1 MDSDSDP
8 RPVRPT
14 FPIAII
20 GLACRLPGGAD
31 NPESFWQLLLDE
43 VDGISEIHP
52 DRWNI
57 ERFYSPEPG
66 VPGKSYSKWAGQL
79 DQIDQFEP
87 GAFGISPREAHY
99 MDPQQRLLLEMAWEA
114 LESGGQVQSGL
125 SGSNTAV
132 YVGISTSDYTNLQE
146 SGETEATPHSATGI
160 ASSIAANRISY
171 CFDLQGPSMA
181 VDTACSSSLV
191 AVNLAC
197 ERLWSGQSDMA
208 LAGGVNII
216 LSPSPFVAF
225 SAAMMLSPDGRCKS
239 FDASADGFVRAEGAG
254 MVVLKPL
261 DQALADGD
269 PVMACIAAA
278 GMNQDA
284 RTNGIAL
291 PSSEAQETLLREIYN
306 QAGIDVDDIAYI
318 EAHGTGT
325 GVGDPAEC
333 QALGRALFQQRK
345 QPCPIGSVKSNIG
358 HLEAGAGIAGLIK
371 AALVL
376 RHRHIPANLH
386 LQEPN
391 PNIPFEDLGITPVAK
406 AQPLPTTAQGTAY
419 VGVNSFG
426 FGGTNAH
433 VVLASHDQAAE
444 KSSACLTEHC
454 MDRYLLPVS
463 AHSAEGLQQQ
473 AERWLEYLRSDKEEQ
488 ATLADLCYNACC
500 RRNHLA
506 HRLMLVVEDKAQL
519 EEQLAAFIQDETR
532 PGMSCAHA
540 DAALDQAPVF
550 VFSGQGPQWWG
561 MARELLQ
568 HNHCFRQQIELIDA
582 EMQTWADWS
591 LLDELLADEDHSHMQ
606 DTAYTQPA
614 LFAIQMGLTA
624 LLAEFGIRPAAVT
637 GHSVGE
643 VAAACVAGALSL
655 ADAVKVIF
663 FRGYC
668 MGIAPGGRMLALGIS
683 MSSAAELV
691 ADTDGRI
698 SIAAHNGPNSV
709 TLSGEA
715 ELLDEIEARYLD
727 SEVFCRFLPVEY
739 AFHSAQM
746 DPVRETLLEA
756 LKDIKPLQASIP
768 MISTRTGAVLETA
781 SLDANYW
788 WHNVRDSVLFAEA
801 MDTLVEQGHQ
811 LFLELSPHP
820 VLATSIKQNLAQHS
834 QPCSVLA
841 SLRRDSPDSLQLGAL
856 LAGLHTA
863 GYSLNWKKI
872 WPRAGSFIALPGTIW
887 QRERYWNEAEL
898 DREWRTGKLEHP
910 LLIRTQHETDQ
921 TWTVR
926 LDLAHYHYLSDHRAQ
941 GHIIFPAAAYVE
953 MALAASRALYGKPGV
968 IDGLQFQ
975 KALILP
981 EKGPAAIVQL
991 TFYQADKRFTISSR
1005 EGDAAN
1011 PEWQLHCQGYLRKP
1025 ETTSVTPPTVLELET
1040 LSILSGDACYS
1051 RFTASGMDYG
1061 PCFRSIQTI
1070 QRAGTMVQGRV
1081 CRVDELE
1088 EEAEQYLFHP
1098 ALMDSCF
1105 QVIIG
1110 LIPEDHTNQMLFLPV
1125 RIDRIQLFCQVPAE
1139 LDVQV
1144 IFRRGNERALE
1155 CDLRLYTTDGQLCM
1169 QIDGFSCQA
1178 ISSRQDGSSIQG
1190 NLYATDWELKP
1201 LPATASAPQTDTAD
1215 LARYITDLALAKP
1228 ATSAPRDRLADF
1240 LKRMDRLAQAYTI
1253 NAFEQLGLDQS
1264 AGAVW
1269 PEEELDFEGPHGP
1282 LVKRLLHVLQDN
1294 GVLLPGTEVWQ
1305 RSQQAVDSNVAGLYQ
1320 QIYSRFPD
1328 FFAELTLLSRC
1339 GEHLSETLRGE
1350 LDPLELLF
1358 AYDQGITLDH
1368 FYQDSASISSFNR
1381 LVAGIAATAARAL
1394 PEGRKLKILEIGAGT
1409 GGLTSHVLSG
1419 LPADRTDYVF
1429 TDISTQ
1435 FFSRAEQ
1442 KFSSWGEL
1450 KFSSL
1455 DIEQDPLQQEFE
1467 ANSFDL
1473 VLASNIFHATR
1484 DLHVSLEHVRKLI
1497 RPGGSLLFLE
1507 VYDQRFW
1514 LEIVFGSTPGWWRFT
1529 DHDLRPTHPLISTG
1543 EWQTVLEDTGYED
1556 IMPLFPGGNKL
1567 GQVVMH
1573 ARMPTENAVEPAVVE
1588 VAAEDRTDTTVNV
1601 ENEDDMHWLVLADQ
1615 QGLADRLEGMLQM
1628 AGAACTLAV
1637 PADEYAED
1645 GQTYHL
1651 PVDDDSA
1658 LTRLLT
1664 AASQKQPIT
1673 GVLYL
1678 WGLDSLPTEQLE
1690 LADLQQAEQTGC
1702 HFLMRLLQHTDEP
1715 WAKNLQSLVLVTQM
1729 AHPRHT
1735 EESKFSLEQLSIV
1748 AFGRV
1753 VQNEYLQYHCR
1764 RVDLD
1769 QTELPGQ
1776 AQRLWQEMQQ
1786 PDKEDEVVFRGCG
1799 RFVPRLDRLPA
1810 PQIRLD
1816 PQAPGIDPEFAYR
1829 LIPADAGVIDK
1840 LALHEVPRIPPEAGQ
1855 LEIRVHAAALN
1866 FRDVLKSLNLYPTDG
1881 GDALYL
1887 GDECAGIVTA
1897 TGEGVTDFAPGDPVI
1912 AIAPGC
1918 FGNYVR
1924 TLATA
1929 TLHKPKDL
1937 SFESAATLP
1946 ITFLTAW
1953 YTLHELAHIQA
1964 GETILIQAAA
1974 GGVGL
1979 SALQLAQQAGARVF
1993 ATAGTEAKRDLL
2005 RNLGVEHVLDSRSL
2019 GFADEI
2025 MQLTGGRGV
2034 DIVLNS
2040 LAGDAIARGIAC
2052 LAPFGRF
2059 LELGKRDIYQDS
2071 RIGLWPFRQNL
2082 SFYGIDLSRLLADKP
2097 EQIRQMLDTLYQKL
2111 SEGSYHALPHRVFP
2125 LTAIRDAFGYMAKGR
2140 HTGKVVI
2147 SRFDQPVQVQP
2158 RLPDHIC
2165 FESQGSYLITG
2176 GLGGFGLVIAKWL
2189 ISRGAKTLILASR
2202 RGVSNDAASQAVA
2215 ELEALGAQVTVSQ
2228 LDVSNADQV
2237 NALLAQIR
2245 QDMPPLRG
2253 IYHAAMVLDDVTL
2266 AQLDKERF
2274 RQVMA
2279 PKVDGCWNLH
2289 QASLQDPLEQFV
2301 MFSSISAIVGTPG
2314 QAHYAAANGFL
2325 DAFVHYRRS
2334 KGLAGLSINWG
2345 RLGKVGIISRNKQ
2358 LEESLERRGF
2368 HSFSPTQGTEALER
2382 LLLMDVTQAIFSHLD
2397 WRKVSNGAPRFSRLD
2412 TIGNQADDEAQ
2423 QRGHIRTL
2431 ILESPIAEQSGMLR
2445 EYIRQRVGKVLG
2457 VAPDRLN
2464 VTGNLNEMGLD
2475 SLMAVELINQLE
2487 NDLDVSFR
2495 SSEIMQQPTTQTLVE
2510 LAMKQLEIN
2519 DTGDDTQSVS
2529 QEGETGKYG
2538 CLVPL
2543 QKGTDNNPALYCL
2556 HANDG
2561 KLDIYSGLADALPE
2575 PLPLMGIRSAWLVGE
2590 RSQQLSLD
2598 ELISQY
2604 MEDIIRH
2611 QPTGPYHLAGFS
2623 YGGLLALLTA
2633 HRLEQQG
2640 AEVAFVA
2647 LLDSNPA
2654 WTDPDV
2660 AREQSAQELLE
2671 GFLSNLLA
2679 NQDAQDLAG
2688 LDLTT
2693 FTDKLKT
2700 TEFTKRAE
2708 LIRTTLAQLELD
2720 QAIKILLG
2728 DLIDGIEYHT
2738 ALIEEMTLPVVKAPI
2753 YAWETRSGVTENYQP
2768 GERWAVHSLAGS
2780 DDKVIDCDHWALMET
2795 PNIQPIA
2802 EQLADLMQDDIRNK
2816 RCSA

>member
-1 MDSDSDP
+1 MDSDSNTG
-8 RPVRPT
+8 PVMAT

-43 VDGISEIHP
+43 VDGISKIHP

-66 VPGKSYSKWAGQL
+66 VPGKSYVKWAGQL

-99 MDPQQRLLLEMAWEA
+99 IDPQQRLLLEMAWEA

-132 YVGISTSDYTNLQE
+132 YVGISTSDYAHLQE
-146 SGETEATPHSATGI
+146 SKETEATPHSATGG
-160 ASSIAANRISY
+160 AGSIAANRISY
-171 CFDLQGPSMA
+171 CFDLHGPSMA

-191 AVNLAC
+191 AINLAC

-216 LSPSPFVAF
+216 ISPSPFIAF
-225 SAAMMLSPDGRCKS
+225 SAASMLSPDGRCKS

-291 PSSEAQETLLREIYN
+291 PSSEAQETLLREIYTR
-306 QAGIDVDDIAYI
+306 ARIDVDDIAYV

-371 AALVL
+371 AVLVL
-376 RHRHIPANLH
+376 QHRHIPANLH

-391 PNIPFEDLGITPVAK
+391 PRIPFEDLGITPVAK
-406 AQPLPTTAQGTAY
+406 AQPLPTTAHDTAY

-433 VVLASHDQAAE
+433 VVLANHKQAAE
-444 KSSACLTEHC
+444 KLPANLTKHC
-454 MDRYLLPVS
+454 MGRYLFPVS
-463 AHSAEGLQQQ
+463 ARSAEALQQQ
-473 AERWLEYLRSDKEEQ
+473 AEQWLEYLRSDKAEQ

-500 RRNHLA
+500 RRNHLS
-506 HRLMLVVEDKAQL
+506 HRLMLVVEDRAQL
-519 EEQLAAFIQDETR
+519 DEQLAAFIRDERR

-540 DAALDQAPVF
+540 DIAADQAPVF

-582 EMQTWADWS
+582 EMQAWADWS

-614 LFAIQMGLTA
+614 LFAVQMGLTA
-624 LLAEFGIRPAAVT
+624 LLAELGIRPAAVV

-663 FRGYC
+663 FRGHC

-715 ELLDEIEARYLD
+715 ELLQEIEAHYLD
-727 SEVFCRFLPVEY
+727 SEVFCRFLPVDY

-746 DPVRETLLEA
+746 EPVRETLLEA
-756 LKDIKPLQASIP
+756 LKDIHPLQAAIP
-768 MISTRTGAVLETA
+768 MISTRTGAAVETG

-811 LFLELSPHP
+811 LFVELGPHP
-820 VLATSIKQNLAQHS
+820 VLATSIKQNLAEHS

-863 GYSLNWKKI
+863 GYSLNWKNI
-872 WPRAGSFIALPGTIW
+872 WPRAGGFIALPGTVW
-887 QRERYWNEAEL
+887 QRERFWNEGKL
-898 DREWRTGKLEHP
+898 DRDWRIGKLEHP
-910 LLIRTQHETDQ
+910 LLIRSQHETDQ
-921 TWTVR
+921 AWTVR
-926 LDLAHYHYLSDHRAQ
+926 LDLDHFRYLSDHRAQ

-1005 EGDAAN
+1005 EGDATN
-1011 PEWQLHCQGYLRKP
+1011 PEWQQHCQGYLRKP
-1025 ETTSVTPPTVLELET
+1025 ETTSVTPPTALELET
-1040 LSILSGDACYS
+1040 QSTLSGDACYS
-1051 RFTASGMDYG
+1051 RFTAAGLDYG
-1061 PCFRSIQTI
+1061 PCFRSIETI
-1070 QRAGTMVQGRV
+1070 QRAGTQAQGRV
-1081 CRVDELE
+1081 CRVDELQE
-1088 EEAEQYLFHP
+1088 VEQYLFHP

-1105 QVIIG
+1105 QVIMG
-1110 LIPEDHTNQMLFLPV
+1110 VIPENYTNQLLFLPV
-1125 RIDRIQLFCQVPAE
+1125 RISRVQLFCPVPAE

-1144 IFRRGNERALE
+1144 ILRHLDERALE

-1169 QIDGFSCQA
+1169 QLDGFSCQA
-1178 ISSRQDGSSIQG
+1178 IATSRQGGASIQG

-1201 LPATASAPQTDTAD
+1201 LPAIASAPPIDTAD
-1215 LARYITDLALAKP
+1215 LARYITDLALVKP
-1228 ATSAPRDRLADF
+1228 ASSACSDRLADVYN
-1240 LKRMDRLAQAYTI
+1240 LMDRLAQAYTI
-1253 NAFEQLGLDQS
+1253 NAFEQLGLDQT

-1269 PEEELDFEGPHGP
+1269 PEEKLNIDGPHGP
-1282 LVKRLLHVLQDN
+1282 LIKRLLQLLQDN
-1294 GVLLPGTEVWQ
+1294 GVLLPNTDPWQ
-1305 RSQQAVDSNVAGLYQ
+1305 RSQQAVDSNVTGLYQ
-1320 QIYSRFPD
+1320 QFYSRFPD

-1339 GEHLSETLRGE
+1339 GEHLCEVIKGD

-1358 AYDQGITLDH
+1358 AYDQGITSDH
-1368 FYQDSASISSFNR
+1368 FYQDSASFSAYNR
-1381 LVAGIAATAARAL
+1381 LIAGIATAAARDL
-1394 PEGRKLKILEIGAGT
+1394 PEGRKLRVLEIGAGT

-1419 LPADRTDYVF
+1419 LPADRVDYVF
-1429 TDISTQ
+1429 TDISAQ

-1442 KFSSWGEL
+1442 KFNAWGEL
-1450 KFSSL
+1450 EFSSL
-1455 DIEQDPLQQEFE
+1455 DIEQDPLEQEFE

-1484 DLHVSLEHVRKLI
+1484 DLRESLEHARQLI
-1497 RPGGSLLFLE
+1497 RPGGLLLFLE
-1507 VYDQRFW
+1507 GVEKRFS
-1514 LEIVFGSTPGWWRFT
+1514 LDIIFGLTPGWWRFT
-1529 DHDLRPTHPLISTG
+1529 DHELRPEHPLISPE
-1543 EWQTVLEDTGYED
+1543 EWKKVLEDTGYED
-1556 IMPLFPGGNKL
+1556 VMPLFPGGDKL

-1573 ARMPTENAVEPAVVE
+1573 ARMPAEHALEAAAGDTEPAANTE
-1588 VAAEDRTDTTVNV
+1588 G
-1601 ENEDDMHWLVLADQ
+1601 EDDIHWLVLADQ
-1615 QGLADRLEGMLQM
+1615 QGLANRLADILQM
-1628 AGAACTLAV
+1628 AGATCSLV
-1637 PADEYAED
+1637 VQADEYAQD
-1645 GQTYHL
+1645 GQTYRL
-1651 PVDDDSA
+1651 PVEDDPA

-1664 AASQKQPIT
+1664 AASQKQPVT

-1678 WGLDSLPTEQLE
+1678 WGLDNPSTEQLD
-1690 LADLQQAEQTGC
+1690 LADLQQAERSGC
-1702 HFLMRLLQHTDEP
+1702 HFLMRLLQHTGEP

-1729 AHPRHT
+1729 AHPRHN
-1735 EESKFSLEQLSIV
+1735 EESRFSLQQLPLI

-1776 AQRLWQEMQQ
+1776 AQRLWREMQQ
-1786 PDKEDEVVFRGCG
+1786 PDNEDEVVFRGYG
-1799 RFVPRLDRLPA
+1799 RFVPRLDSLPA
-1810 PQIRLD
+1810 PQIHLD
-1816 PQAPGIDPEFAYR
+1816 PQAAGFDPEFAYR
-1829 LIPADAGVIDK
+1829 LIPADAGVIEK
-1840 LALHEVPRIPPEAGQ
+1840 LAMHEVPRIPPEAGQ

-1887 GDECAGIVTA
+1887 GDECAGTVTA
-1897 TGEGVTDFAPGDPVI
+1897 VGEGVMDFAPGDPVI

-1918 FGNYVR
+1918 FGNHVR

-1937 SFESAATLP
+1937 SFESATTLP

-1953 YTLHELAHIQA
+1953 YSLHELAHIQA

-2040 LAGDAIARGIAC
+2040 LAGEAIARGIAC

-2097 EQIRQMLDTLYQKL
+2097 EQIRQMLDILYRKL

-2147 SRFDQPVQVQP
+2147 SMSNQPMQVQR
-2158 RLPDHIC
+2158 RLPDHIR
-2165 FESQGSYLITG
+2165 FENQGSHLITG
-2176 GLGGFGLVIAKWL
+2176 GLGGFGLAIAKWL

-2202 RGVSNDAASQAVA
+2202 RGISDDAASQAVA
-2215 ELEALGAQVTVSQ
+2215 ELEALGAQITVSQ
-2228 LDVSNADQV
+2228 LDVTNTDQV

-2253 IYHAAMVLDDVTL
+2253 IYHTAMVIDDGTL
-2266 AQLDKERF
+2266 AQLNEERF
-2274 RQVMA
+2274 RRVMA

-2314 QAHYAAANGFL
+2314 QANYAAANGFL

-2334 KGLAGLSINWG
+2334 RGLAGLSINWG
-2345 RLGKVGIISRNKQ
+2345 RLGEVGYVSRNQ
-2358 LEESLERRGF
+2358 SVEESLERRGF
-2368 HSFSPTQGTEALER
+2368 HSFSPTQATEALER
-2382 LLLMDVTQAIFSHLD
+2382 LLLMDTTQAIFGPMD
-2397 WRKVSNGAPRFSRLD
+2397 WRKLSNGTPRFSRLD
-2412 TIGNQADDEAQ
+2412 KIGNQADDEAR
-2423 QRGHIRTL
+2423 QRGHVRTL
-2431 ILESPIAEQSGMLR
+2431 ILESPAAEQSKMLR

-2457 VAPDRLN
+2457 VAPDRLDIS
-2464 VTGNLNEMGLD
+2464 GRLNDMGLD

-2495 SSEIMQQPTTQTLVE
+2495 SSEIMQQPTTQTLIE
-2510 LAMKQLEIN
+2510 LAMKQLEIT
-2519 DTGDDTQSVS
+2519 DSGDDTLPVS
-2529 QEGETGKYG
+2529 EEDETGTQG

-2543 QKGTDNNPALYCL
+2543 QKGSDNKPVLYCL
-2556 HANDG
+2556 HAIDG

-2590 RSQQLSLD
+2590 RTQQLSLD

-2604 MEDIIRH
+2604 VEDITRH
-2611 QPTGPYHLAGFS
+2611 QPAGPYHLAGFS

-2647 LLDSNPA
+2647 LLDSNPD
-2654 WTDPDV
+2654 WTNPDI
-2660 AREQSAQELLE
+2660 AREDILHDLLDE
-2671 GFLSNLLA
+2671 IVSNILA
-2679 NQDAQDLAG
+2679 NQDARDLAG
-2688 LDLTT
+2688 LDLAALV
-2693 FTDKLKT
+2693 DKLKT
-2700 TEFTKRAE
+2700 TELSRRAE
-2708 LIRTTLAQLELD
+2708 LIRTTLLQLELD
-2720 QAIKILLG
+2720 QAIKILLNE
-2728 DLIDGIEYHT
+2728 LIDSIEYHT
-2738 ALIEEMTLPVVKAPI
+2738 TLINEMTLPVVKAPI
-2753 YAWETRSGVTENYQP
+2753 YAWETRSGVTEKYKP
-2768 GERWAVHSLAGS
+2768 GERWAVHSLTGS

-2802 EQLADLMQDDIRNK
+2802 EQLADLMQDDNRNR
-2816 RCSA
+2816 RCIA

>member
-1 MDSDSDP
+1 MDSDSDT
-8 RPVRPT
+8 RSVRPT

-66 VPGKSYSKWAGQL
+66 VPGRSYAKWAGQL
-79 DQIDQFEP
+79 DRIDQFEP

-125 SGSNTAV
+125 AGSNTAV
-132 YVGISTSDYTNLQE
+132 YVGISNSDYAQLQE
-146 SGETEATPHSATGI
+146 SKEIEATPHSATGS
-160 ASSIAANRISY
+160 AVSIAANRISY
-171 CFDLQGPSMA
+171 CFDLHGPSIA

-216 LSPSPFVAF
+216 ISPSPFIAF
-225 SAAMMLSPDGRCKS
+225 SAAMMVSPDGRCKS
-239 FDASADGFVRAEGAG
+239 FDASANGFVRAEGAG

-291 PSSEAQETLLREIYN
+291 PSSEAQETLLREIYTE
-306 QAGIDVDDIAYI
+306 AGIDGDDIAYV

-376 RHRHIPANLH
+376 QHRHIPANLH

-391 PNIPFEDLGITPVAK
+391 PHIPFEELGITPVAK
-406 AQPLPTTAQGTAY
+406 AQPLPATATDTAY

-433 VVLASHDQAAE
+433 VVLASHKQADE
-444 KSSACLTEHC
+444 KSSASLTEHC
-454 MDRYLLPVS
+454 MDRYLFPVS
-463 AHSAEGLQQQ
+463 ARSAEALQQQ
-473 AERWLEYLRSDKEEQ
+473 AERWLEYLRSGKGEQ

-500 RRNHLA
+500 RRNHLS
-506 HRLMLVVEDKAQL
+506 HRLMLVVEDRAQL
-519 EEQLAAFIQDETR
+519 DEQLAAFIQDERR

-540 DAALDQAPVF
+540 DTALDQAPVF

-568 HNHCFRQQIELIDA
+568 QNHCFRQQIELIDA

-614 LFAIQMGLTA
+614 LFAVQMGLTA
-624 LLAEFGIRPAAVT
+624 VLAELGIRPAAVT

-663 FRGYC
+663 FRGHC

-691 ADTDGRI
+691 ADSDGRI
-698 SIAAHNGPNSV
+698 SIAAHNGPSSI

-715 ELLDEIEARYLD
+715 ELLQEIEARYLE
-727 SEVFCRFLPVEY
+727 SEVFCRFLPVDY

-768 MISTRTGAVLETA
+768 MISTRTGSVLEA
-781 SLDANYW
+781 GSLDANYW

-811 LFLELSPHP
+811 LFLELGPHP
-820 VLATSIKQNLAQHS
+820 VLATSIKQNLAAHS
-834 QPCSVLA
+834 LPCSVLA

-863 GYSLNWKKI
+863 GYSLDWKNI
-872 WPRAGSFIALPGTIW
+872 WTRAGGFIALPGTVW
-887 QRERYWNEAEL
+887 QRERFWSEGEL
-898 DREWRTGKLEHP
+898 DRDWRIGKLEHP
-910 LLIRTQHETDQ
+910 LLISPLHISDQ
-921 TWTVR
+921 TWMVR
-926 LDLAHYHYLSDHRAQ
+926 LDLEHFRYLSDHRAQ

-953 MALAASRALYGKPGV
+953 MALAASRAMYGKPGV
-968 IDGLQFQ
+968 VEGLQFQ

-981 EKGPAAIVQL
+981 EKGPAAIMQL
-991 TFYQADKRFTISSR
+991 TFYPADKRFTISSR

-1011 PEWQLHCQGYLRKP
+1011 PEWQQHCQGYLRKP
-1025 ETTSVTPPTVLELET
+1025 ETTSVTPPAALKLET
-1040 LSILSGDACYS
+1040 QSILSDEACYS
-1051 RFTASGMDYG
+1051 RFTTAGLDYG

-1070 QRAGTMVQGRV
+1070 QQAGTLAQGRV
-1081 CRVDELE
+1081 CRVDELQE
-1088 EEAEQYLFHP
+1088 VEQYLFHP

-1105 QVIIG
+1105 QVIMG
-1110 LIPEDHTNQMLFLPV
+1110 VIPEKQASQWLFLPV
-1125 RIDRIQLFCQVPAE
+1125 RIARVQLFCQVPDE

-1144 IFRRGNERALE
+1144 ILRHNDERSVE
-1155 CDLRLYTTDGQLCM
+1155 CDLRLYTTDGRICM
-1169 QIDGFSCQA
+1169 QVDGFSCQA
-1178 ISSRQDGSSIQG
+1178 VSTSRQAGQSLQGS
-1190 NLYATDWELKP
+1190 LYVTDWELNP
-1201 LPATASAPQTDTAD
+1201 LPATASAPQIDTAD
-1215 LARYITDLALAKP
+1215 LARYITDLALVKP
-1228 ATSAPRDRLADF
+1228 ASSACSDRITDVYNM
-1240 LKRMDRLAQAYTI
+1240 MDQLAQAYTI

-1269 PEEELDFEGPHGP
+1269 PKEKLGIEGPHGP
-1282 LVKRLLHVLQDN
+1282 LIKRLLQLLQDN
-1294 GVLLPGTEVWQ
+1294 GALLPGIEVWQ
-1305 RSQQAVDSNVAGLYQ
+1305 RSQQAVDCNVTGLYQ
-1320 QIYSRFPD
+1320 QIYSRYPD

-1339 GEHLSETLRGE
+1339 GEHLCEVFRGD

-1358 AYDQGITLDH
+1358 AYDQGITSDH
-1368 FYQDSASISSFNR
+1368 FYQDSASFSAYNR
-1381 LVAGIAATAARAL
+1381 LIAGIAARAARAL
-1394 PEGRKLKILEIGAGT
+1394 PEGRKLRILEIGAGT
-1409 GGLTSHVLSG
+1409 GGLTSHILSG

-1429 TDISTQ
+1429 TDISSQ

-1442 KFSSWGEL
+1442 KFNAWGEL
-1450 KFSSL
+1450 EFSSL
-1455 DIEQDPLQQEFE
+1455 DIEQDPLQQAFE

-1473 VLASNIFHATR
+1473 VLASNTFHATR
-1484 DLHVSLEHVRKLI
+1484 DLRESLKHARQLL
-1497 RPGGSLLFLE
+1497 RPGGLLLFLE
-1507 VYDQRFW
+1507 GCDQRFS
-1514 LEIVFGSTPGWWRFT
+1514 LDIIFGLTPGWWRFT
-1529 DHDLRPTHPLISTG
+1529 DHELRPEHPLISPG
-1543 EWQTVLEDTGYED
+1543 EWKKVLEDTGYED
-1556 IMPLFPGGNKL
+1556 VMPLFPGGDKL

-1573 ARMPTENAVEPAVVE
+1573 ARRPVENAVEAAEDVAE
-1588 VAAEDRTDTTVNV
+1588 VAAGDT
-1601 ENEDDMHWLVLADQ
+1601 EPSASAEGEDDIHWLVLADQ
-1615 QGLADRLEGMLQM
+1615 QGLSDHLAEILQM
-1628 AGAACTLAV
+1628 AGATYSLVV
-1637 PADEYAED
+1637 PGDEYAED
-1645 GQTYHL
+1645 GQTYRL

-1658 LTRLLT
+1658 LTRLLA
-1664 AASQKQPIT
+1664 AASQKQAIT

-1678 WGLDSLPTEQLE
+1678 WGLDSQPTEQLD
-1690 LADLQQAEQTGC
+1690 LADLQQAERTSC
-1702 HFLMRLLQHTDEP
+1702 HFLMRLLQLTGEP
-1715 WAKNLQSLVLVTQM
+1715 WAKNLQSLVLVTRM

-1735 EESKFSLEQLSIV
+1735 EESRFSLQQLPLI

-1753 VQNEYLQYHCR
+1753 VQNEYFQYR
-1764 RVDLD
+1764 FRQVDLD
-1769 QTELPGQ
+1769 QTELSDQ
-1776 AQRLWQEMQQ
+1776 AQRLWQEMQW
-1786 PDKEDEVVFRGCG
+1786 PDNEDEVVFRGCG
-1799 RFVPRLDRLPA
+1799 RFVPRLDSLPT
-1810 PQIRLD
+1810 PQMHLD
-1816 PQAPGIDPEFAYR
+1816 PQAPGFDPEFAYR
-1829 LIPADAGVIDK
+1829 LIPADAGVIEK
-1840 LALHEVPRIPPEAGQ
+1840 LAMHEVPRIPPEAGQ

-1897 TGEGVTDFAPGDPVI
+1897 VGEGVTGFAPGDPVI

-1929 TLHKPKDL
+1929 VLHKPKDL

-1953 YTLHELAHIQA
+1953 YSLHELAHIQA
-1964 GETILIQAAA
+1964 GESILIQAAA

-2019 GFADEI
+2019 SFADEI

-2040 LAGDAIARGIAC
+2040 LAGEAIARGIAC

-2082 SFYGIDLSRLLADKP
+2082 SFYGIDLSRLLADRP
-2097 EQIRQMLDTLYQKL
+2097 EHIRQMLDTLYQKL
-2111 SEGSYHALPHRVFP
+2111 SEGSYHALPNRVFP

-2147 SRFDQPVQVQP
+2147 SMFNQPVQVQR

-2165 FESQGSYLITG
+2165 LESHGSYLITG
-2176 GLGGFGLVIAKWL
+2176 GLGGFGLAIAKWL

-2202 RGVSNDAASQAVA
+2202 RGASNDAASQAVA
-2215 ELEALGAQVTVSQ
+2215 ELEALGAQVSVSQ
-2228 LDVSNADQV
+2228 LDVTSADQV
-2237 NALLAQIR
+2237 NALLAHIR

-2266 AQLDKERF
+2266 ANLNEERF

-2334 KGLAGLSINWG
+2334 KGLAGLSVNWG
-2345 RLGKVGIISRNKQ
+2345 RLGEVGVLSRNKQ
-2358 LEESLERRGF
+2358 LEESLEQRGF
-2368 HSFSPTQGTEALER
+2368 HSFSPTQATEALER
-2382 LLLMDVTQAIFSHLD
+2382 LLLMDATQAIFGHMD
-2397 WRKVSNGAPRFSRLD
+2397 WRKLSNGTPRFSRLD
-2412 TIGNQADDEAQ
+2412 TAGNQADDEAR
-2423 QRGHIRTL
+2423 QRGHVRTL
-2431 ILESPIAEQSGMLR
+2431 ILESPAAEQSGMLS
-2445 EYIRQRVGKVLG
+2445 EYIRKRVGKVLG
-2457 VAPDRLN
+2457 VAPNRLDVTGRLN
-2464 VTGNLNEMGLD
+2464 DMGLD

-2495 SSEIMQQPTTQTLVE
+2495 STEIMQQPTTQTLIE

-2519 DTGDDTQSVS
+2519 DSGDDTQAGS
-2529 QEGETGKYG
+2529 QEDETGTQG

-2543 QKGTDNNPALYCL
+2543 QKGSDNKPVLYCL

-2561 KLDIYSGLADALPE
+2561 KLDIYSGLADAMPE
-2575 PLPLMGIRSAWLVGE
+2575 PLPLMGIRSAWLIGE
-2590 RSQQLSLD
+2590 RSQQPGLD
-2598 ELISQY
+2598 ELINQY
-2604 MEDIIRH
+2604 VEDIIRH
-2611 QPTGPYHLAGFS
+2611 QPAGPYHLAGFS

-2654 WTDPDV
+2654 WVDPDV
-2660 AREQSAQELLE
+2660 AQEDILHDLLE
-2671 GFLSNLLA
+2671 EVLSNILS
-2679 NQDAQDLAG
+2679 NQDAEDLAG
-2688 LDLTT
+2688 LDLAALVNR
-2693 FTDKLKT
+2693 LKT
-2700 TEFTKRAE
+2700 TELTKRAG
-2708 LIRTTLAQLELD
+2708 LIRTTLLELEQD

-2728 DLIDGIEYHT
+2728 
-2738 ALIEEMTLPVVKAPI
+2738 
-2753 YAWETRSGVTENYQP
+2753 
-2768 GERWAVHSLAGS
+2768 ERY
-2780 DDKVIDCDHWALMET
+2780 C
-2795 PNIQPIA
+2795 
-2802 EQLADLMQDDIRNK
+2802 
-2816 RCSA
+2816 